1 MERSRVKY
9 GLLHNHTME
18 SRRDSAMSVQTL
30 VDRAKELGAP
40 AVALTDHG
48 VMTGYIDF
56 ARCCEEAGIKPVVGV
71 EAYIEEGSEG
81 RKHLILMS
89 KNDKGFRALSK
100 FTTDRKCC
108 RQSFFF
114 IVVCSRTDA
123 ARKSP
128 RTLGLRPRNHHGRP
142 DYGFVQRNR
151 SLQRLGSCTLWT

>member
-89 KNDKGFRALSK
+89 KTTKDSGHSASSQPTLS
-100 FTTDRKCC
+100 TGWQTDLPEA
-108 RQSFFF
+108 
-114 IVVCSRTDA
+114 I
-123 ARKSP
+123 KS
-128 RTLGLRPRNHHGRP
+128 
-142 DYGFVQRNR
+142 
-151 SLQRLGSCTLWT
+151 C

>member
-1 MERSRVKY
+1 MERTRVKY

-100 FTTDRKCC
+100 FTTDTQHRAGKRICQ
-108 RQSFFF
+108 RQ
-114 IVVCSRTDA
+114 
-123 ARKSP
+123 
-128 RTLGLRPRNHHGRP
+128 
-142 DYGFVQRNR
+142 
-151 SLQRLGSCTLWT
+151 